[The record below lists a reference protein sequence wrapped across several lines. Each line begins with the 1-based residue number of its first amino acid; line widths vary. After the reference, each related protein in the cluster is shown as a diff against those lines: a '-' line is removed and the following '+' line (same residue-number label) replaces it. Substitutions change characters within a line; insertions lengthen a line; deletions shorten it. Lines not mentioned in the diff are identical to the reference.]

1 MKRLIRGA
9 SNARERLPFSLSG
22 LRIPLGLLTRR
33 TQFASDLVVLAVSFL
48 FAYLLRFDFVIQ
60 EKVLFDALIQ
70 LPYVVLIQIV
80 SLALAG
86 VYSFIWRYVGMRE
99 VRSFA
104 NAFFWSSLVLT
115 ALRLMLPARFSDWRV
130 PLSVILMGTILGFLG
145 VLGLRVVRRALWE
158 SEERSRRRPRSSSG
172 EFAPTLFFG
181 VGEAGV
187 LAAREVSGRTD
198 TNLDVRG
205 FIDDDP
211 KKQGTVVLGI
221 PVIGTRADLPR
232 LVKELGITQ
241 VVITIAR
248 ISRPEVQ
255 KLMALCQSIPVACRT
270 IPGFSEVLEGK
281 VKVTRIRDVKAEDL
295 FDRLPVE
302 LDEKLVSGFLERKT
316 VLVTGAGGSIGS
328 ELARQ
333 VATFRPARILLVER
347 SEFALFEIEQEL
359 KRRLR
364 KFNDVPIE
372 PLVADVGDVPRM
384 TQILTLYRPS
394 VVFHAAAHKH
404 VPMMEANPA
413 EAIKNNVLATRRLG
427 ELAYEHGVE
436 TFVLISTD
444 KAVRPSSIMGASKR
458 VAELVIQDL
467 ARRNRTRFLAVRF
480 GNVMDSAGSVIPTFR
495 EQIADGGPV
504 TVTHPE
510 MKRYFMT
517 IPEAARLVLQAGCL
531 GRGGEILVLEM
542 GEQVKI
548 LDVATALIKLTGLKP
563 FEEMPIVFTGL
574 RPGEKLA
581 EELELSGEEFAKTR
595 HPRILIGKLASVEP
609 MRLIRV
615 LERLEDRAFFGD
627 GKEIRAILSDFLPE
641 ARLDAPIKSAE
652 MPLFPETTGG
662 RGPHAA

>member
-1 MKRLIRGA
+1 MQFVA
-9 SNARERLPFSLSG
+9 D
-22 LRIPLGLLTRR
+22 LL
-33 TQFASDLVVLAVSFL
+33 VLTASFL
-48 FAYLLRFDFVIQ
+48 LAYLLRFDFVIP
-60 EKVLFDALIQ
+60 EKVLFDALVQ
-70 LPYVVLIQIV
+70 LPYVVLIQV
-80 SLALAG
+80 VALALAG

-99 VRSFA
+99 VRSFVY
-104 NAFFWSSLVLT
+104 AFFWSSLVLT
-115 ALRLMLPARFSDWRV
+115 VLRFTLPNRFGDWRV
-130 PLSVILMGTILGFLG
+130 PLSVILTGTALGFLG
-145 VLGLRVVRRALWE
+145 VLGLRVARRALWE
-158 SEERSRRRPRSSSG
+158 NEERNRRRPRSSSG
-172 EFAPTLFFG
+172 EHAPTLLFG
-181 VGEAGV
+181 AGEAGV
-187 LAAREVSGRTD
+187 FAADQVEGRTD

-211 KKQGTVVLGI
+211 KKQGTVVYGI

-241 VVITIAR
+241 VVITITR
-248 ISRPEVQ
+248 ISRPEIL
-255 KLMALCQSIPVACRT
+255 KLMALCQSIPVACRI

-281 VKVTRIRDVKAEDL
+281 VKVTRILDVKAEDL
-295 FDRLPVE
+295 FDRRPVA
-302 LDEKLVSGFLERKT
+302 LDEKLVSEFLEGKT

-333 VATFRPARILLVER
+333 VAGFRPARILLVER
-347 SEFALFEIEQEL
+347 SEFALFEIEQDL

-364 KFNDVPIE
+364 TFNDVPVEAI
-372 PLVADVGDVPRM
+372 VADVGDVPRM
-384 TQILTLYRPS
+384 AQILALHRPS

-427 ELAYEHGVE
+427 EMAHENGVE
-436 TFVLISTD
+436 AFILISTD

-467 ARRNRTRFLAVRF
+467 ARRKGTRFLAVRF

-495 EQIADGGPV
+495 EQIAGGGPV
-504 TVTHPE
+504 TVTHPD

-517 IPEAARLVLQAGCL
+517 IPEAARLVLQAGAL

-581 EELELSGEEFAKTR
+581 EELEMSGEGFTKTR

-609 MRLIRV
+609 
-615 LERLEDRAFFGD
+615 ERLLNALKELEVSAFFGD
-627 GKEIRAILSDFLPE
+627 GNEIRAILSDFLPE
-641 ARLDAPIKSAE
+641 ARLDAPVKSAE

>member
-1 MKRLIRGA
+1 VKSLIRGA
-9 SNARERLPFSLSG
+9 SIARERLPFSMSG
-22 LRIPLGLLTRR
+22 LRIPPGLLTRR
-33 TQFASDLVVLAVSFL
+33 TQFASDLVVLTASFL
-48 FAYLLRFDFVIQ
+48 FAYLLRFDFVIP
-60 EKVLFDALIQ
+60 EKVLFDALVQ
-70 LPYVVLIQIV
+70 LPYVVLIQVV
-80 SLALAG
+80 SLALTG

-99 VRSFA
+99 VRYFA
-104 NAFFWSSLVLT
+104 SAFLWSSLVLT
-115 ALRLMLPARFSDWRV
+115 ALRLALPARFSDWRV
-130 PLSVILMGTILGFLG
+130 PLSVILMGTTLGFLG
-145 VLGLRVVRRALWE
+145 VLGLRVARRALWE

-187 LAAREVSGRTD
+187 LAAREVAGRTD

-211 KKQGTVVLGI
+211 RKQGTVVLGI

-232 LVKELGITQ
+232 LVKALGITQ

-248 ISRPEVQ
+248 ISRPEIQ
-255 KLMALCQSIPVACRT
+255 KLMALCQSIPVTCRT

-295 FDRLPVE
+295 FDRRPVE
-302 LDEKLVSGFLERKT
+302 LDEKVVGGFLEGKT

-333 VATFRPARILLVER
+333 VIGFRPARILLVER
-347 SEFALFEIEQEL
+347 SEFALFDVEQEL

-364 KFNDVPIE
+364 KFNDVPVE

-384 TQILTLYRPS
+384 TQILARYRPS

-427 ELAYEHGVE
+427 ELTYEHGVE

-467 ARRNRTRFLAVRF
+467 ARRNKTRFLAVRF

-517 IPEAARLVLQAGCL
+517 IPEAARLVLQAGAL

-595 HPRILIGKLASVEP
+595 HPRILIGKLANVEP

-627 GKEIRAILSDFLPE
+627 GKEIRAILSEFLPE

-662 RGPHAA
+662 RDPHAA

>member
-1 MKRLIRGA
+1 MSL
-9 SNARERLPFSLSG
+9 SLSG
-22 LRIPLGLLTRR
+22 LRIPAGLLTRR
-33 TQFASDLVVLAVSFL
+33 TQFASDLVVLTASFL
-48 FAYLLRFDFVIQ
+48 FAYLLRFDFVIP
-60 EKVLFDALIQ
+60 ERILFDALVQ
-70 LPYVVLIQIV
+70 LPYVVLIQVV

-99 VRSFA
+99 VRYFA
-104 NAFFWSSLVLT
+104 SAFLWSSLVLA
-115 ALRLMLPARFSDWRV
+115 ALRFTLPARFADWRV
-130 PLSVILMGTILGFLG
+130 PLSVILMGTTLGFLG
-145 VLGLRVVRRALWE
+145 VLGLRVTRRAIWE
-158 SEERSRRRPRSSSG
+158 NEERSRRRPRSSSG

-187 LAAREVSGRTD
+187 LAAREVAGRTD

-241 VVITIAR
+241 VIITIAR
-248 ISRPEVQ
+248 ISRPEIL
-255 KLMALCQSIPVACRT
+255 KLMALCQSIPVTCRI

-295 FDRLPVE
+295 FDRRPVA
-302 LDEKLVSGFLERKT
+302 LDEKLVSGFLEGKT

-347 SEFALFEIEQEL
+347 AEFALFEIEQEL

-364 KFNDVPIE
+364 KFNDVAVEAI
-372 PLVADVGDVPRM
+372 VADVGDVPRM
-384 TQILTLYRPS
+384 TQILGLYRPS

-427 ELAYEHGVE
+427 AMAHEHGVE
-436 TFVLISTD
+436 AFILISTD

-467 ARRNRTRFLAVRF
+467 ARQNATRFLAVRF

-495 EQIADGGPV
+495 EQIAAGGPV
-504 TVTHPE
+504 TVTHPD

-517 IPEAARLVLQAGCL
+517 IPEAARLVLQAGSL

-563 FEEMPIVFTGL
+563 FEEMPILFTGL

-581 EELELSGEEFAKTR
+581 EELELTGEGFTKTR
-595 HPRILIGKLASVEP
+595 HPRILIGKLAGVEP
-609 MRLIRV
+609 
-615 LERLEDRAFFGD
+615 ERLRNALKALEVSAFFGD
-627 GKEIRAILSDFLPE
+627 GQEIRAILSDFLPE

-652 MPLFPETTGG
+652 MPLYPETTGG

>member
-1 MKRLIRGA
+1 
-9 SNARERLPFSLSG
+9 
-22 LRIPLGLLTRR
+22 
-33 TQFASDLVVLAVSFL
+33 
-48 FAYLLRFDFVIQ
+48 
-60 EKVLFDALIQ
+60 
-70 LPYVVLIQIV
+70 
-80 SLALAG
+80 
-86 VYSFIWRYVGMRE
+86 
-99 VRSFA
+99 
-104 NAFFWSSLVLT
+104 
-115 ALRLMLPARFSDWRV
+115 
-130 PLSVILMGTILGFLG
+130 
-145 VLGLRVVRRALWE
+145 
-158 SEERSRRRPRSSSG
+158 
-172 EFAPTLFFG
+172 
-181 VGEAGV
+181 
-187 LAAREVSGRTD
+187 
-198 TNLDVRG
+198 
-205 FIDDDP
+205 
-211 KKQGTVVLGI
+211 
-221 PVIGTRADLPR
+221 
-232 LVKELGITQ
+232 
-241 VVITIAR
+241 
-248 ISRPEVQ
+248 
-255 KLMALCQSIPVACRT
+255 
-270 IPGFSEVLEGK
+270 
-281 VKVTRIRDVKAEDL
+281 VKAEDL
-295 FDRLPVE
+295 FDRLPVA
-302 LDEKLVSGFLERKT
+302 LDEKLVSGFLEGKT

-359 KRRLR
+359 RRRLR
-364 KFNDVPIE
+364 TFNGVRVE

-384 TQILTLYRPS
+384 TQILARYRPT
-394 VVFHAAAHKH
+394 VLFHAAAHKH

-427 ELAYEHGVE
+427 ELAYEHGIE
-436 TFVLISTD
+436 AFVLISTD

-467 ARRNRTRFLAVRF
+467 ARRRGTRFLAVRF
-480 GNVMDSAGSVIPTFR
+480 GNVVDSAGSVIPTFR
-495 EQIADGGPV
+495 EQIAAGGPL

-517 IPEAARLVLQAGCL
+517 IPEAARLVLQAGAL
-531 GRGGEILVLEM
+531 GQGGEILVLEM

-581 EELELSGEEFAKTR
+581 EELELSGEGFAKTR

-615 LERLEDRAFFGD
+615 LEQLEDRAFFGD

-662 RGPHAA
+662 RDPHAA

>member
-1 MKRLIRGA
+1 MQFVLD
-9 SNARERLPFSLSG
+9 
-22 LRIPLGLLTRR
+22 LL
-33 TQFASDLVVLAVSFL
+33 VLTASFL
-48 FAYLLRFDFVIQ
+48 LAYLLRYDFVIPG
-60 EKVLFDALIQ
+60 KVLFDALVQ
-70 LPYVVLIQIV
+70 LPYVVLIQV
-80 SLALAG
+80 VALALAG

-99 VRSFA
+99 VRSFFY
-104 NAFFWSSLVLT
+104 AFFWSSLVLT
-115 ALRLMLPARFSDWRV
+115 VLRFTLPDRFGDWRV
-130 PLSVILMGTILGFLG
+130 PLSVILTGTALGFLG
-145 VLGLRVVRRALWE
+145 VLGLRVARRALWE
-158 SEERSRRRPRSSSG
+158 NEERNRRRPRSSSG
-172 EFAPTLFFG
+172 EHMPTLFFG
-181 VGEAGV
+181 AGEAGV
-187 LAAREVSGRTD
+187 LAADQVEGRTD
-198 TNLDVRG
+198 TNLDIRG
-205 FIDDDP
+205 FIDDDL
-211 KKQGTVVLGI
+211 KKQGMVVYGI
-221 PVIGTRADLPR
+221 PVVGTRADLPR

-248 ISRPEVQ
+248 ISRPEIQ
-255 KLMALCQSIPVACRT
+255 KLMALCQSIPVICRI

-295 FDRLPVE
+295 FDRRPVA
-302 LDEKLVSGFLERKT
+302 LDEKLVSGFLEGKT

-333 VATFRPARILLVER
+333 VAGFRPARILLVER

-364 KFNDVPIE
+364 GFNDIAIE
-372 PLVADVGDVPRM
+372 PIIADVGDVPRM
-384 TQILTLYRPS
+384 TQILALHRPS
-394 VVFHAAAHKH
+394 VIFHAAAHKH

-427 ELAYEHGVE
+427 EMAHEHGVE

-458 VAELVIQDL
+458 VAELVIQNL
-467 ARRNRTRFLAVRF
+467 ARQHGTRFLAVRF

-495 EQIADGGPV
+495 EQIAGGGPV
-504 TVTHPE
+504 TVTHPD

-517 IPEAARLVLQAGCL
+517 IPEAARLVLQAGAL

-581 EELELSGEEFAKTR
+581 EELELSGEHFEKTR

-609 MRLIRV
+609 ERLIGV
-615 LERLEDRAFFGD
+615 LARLEERAFFGD
-627 GKEIRAILSDFLPE
+627 GMEIRAILSDFLPE
-641 ARLDAPIKSAE
+641 ARLDAPVKSAE